1 MTAWYF
7 WSLAMKSKT
16 KTKPI
21 YEKQIL
27 GAADTLQNT
36 FNANQPGLQS
46 ISDGINSRIPA
57 LQDRGF
63 APDPTITAAQGY
75 AGDAIAGKYLNN
87 NPFVD
92 QQAALIR
99 NNVGDN
105 ISSRFGQT
113 GGIGGSAFA
122 ENLGRGISEAEL
134 GFRGDQYQA
143 ERDRQVQ
150 AAALAPSLFAGQFA
164 GVDPALAASSV
175 GATIPYAG
183 TDRLTSGISGLLGQY
198 TKTKSSPGIGQFL
211 ARAASQ
217 AASSFAGGG

>member
-1 MTAWYF
+1 
-7 WSLAMKSKT
+7 MKSKS

-36 FNANQPGLQS
+36 FNANQPGLQA
-46 ISDGINSRIPA
+46 ISGNINDA
-57 LQDRGF
+57 LPGLTQRGF

-92 QQAALIR
+92 QQASLIR
-99 NNVGDN
+99 ENVGDAV
-105 ISSRFGQT
+105 SSRFGQS
-113 GGIGGSAFA
+113 GGIGGSQFA

-143 ERDRQVQ
+143 ERDRQAQ
-150 AAALAPSLFAGQFA
+150 AAALSPSLFAGQFA

-183 TDRLTSGISGLLGQY
+183 TDRLTSGIGGLLGQY
-198 TKTKSSPGIGQFL
+198 TNTKGKQGIGSAL
-211 ARAASQ
+211 L
-217 AASSFAGGG
+217 GGGVQALSSYFNGGR

>member
-1 MTAWYF
+1 
-7 WSLAMKSKT
+7 MKSKT

-46 ISDGINSRIPA
+46 ISDGINSRLPG
-57 LQDRGF
+57 LTDRGF
-63 APDPTITAAQGY
+63 GTDPTITAAQGY

-87 NPFVD
+87 NPFVE
-92 QQAALIR
+92 QQASLIR
-99 NNVGDN
+99 DNVGDAV
-105 ISSRFGQT
+105 SSRFGT
-113 GGIGGSAFA
+113 SGGIGGSQFA

-143 ERDRQVQ
+143 ERDRQAQ
-150 AAALAPSLFAGQFA
+150 AAALSPSLFAGQFA

-183 TDRLTSGISGLLGQY
+183 TDRLVSGIGGLLGQY
-198 TKTKSSPGIGQFL
+198 TKTKQKQGIGGLL
-211 ARAASQ
+211 AKAGIQ
-217 AASSFAGGG
+217 AAQSFAGGGG